1 MTWGKTG
8 VAAVVAAG
16 VLLLGACTGSGTPV
30 ADGSGAVDSANQQ
43 PSGPLLSPFTGQRV
57 RALGRVL
64 AVKIDNT
71 TLGRP
76 QTGLASA
83 DIVYV
88 LPMEGGLSR
97 YLAVFSSHD
106 PPSVGPVR
114 SAREED
120 ILLLR
125 QFGRPAFAFSGA
137 QPQLLP
143 VVEHA
148 RIVDLYS
155 GKVSGYYRSHSRFT
169 PYNLYATT
177 HILLSQAR
185 RASRAHDIG
194 FRFGSAPTGGRV
206 MKSFTVAYPAATF
219 RFQWSS
225 RIKRWLVWTDGSPD
239 RATQHGQL
247 RPATVIIQRTI
258 FRTSR
263 FLERGA
269 RPPYAVTTGSGGAV
283 ILRNGR
289 AWNVHWSRPNGNAGT
304 TFTLP
309 SGKRMTF
316 APGQV
321 WVVYTRR

>member
-1 MTWGKTG
+1 M
-8 VAAVVAAG
+8 
-16 VLLLGACTGSGTPV
+16 
-30 ADGSGAVDSANQQ
+30 
-43 PSGPLLSPFTGQRV
+43 

-71 TLGRP
+71 ALGRP

-97 YLAVFSSHD
+97 YMAVFSSHY
-106 PPSVGPVR
+106 PPSIGPVR

-143 VVEHA
+143 VVERA

-155 GKVSGYYRSHSRFT
+155 GRVRGYYRIQSRFA
-169 PYNLYATT
+169 PYNLYANT
-177 HILLSQAR
+177 HILLSQAS

-194 FRFGSAPTGGRV
+194 FRFGSAPAGGRA
-206 MKSFTVAYPAATF
+206 MKSFSAGYPAATF

-225 RIKRWLVWTDGSPD
+225 RIGRWLVWTDGSRD
-239 RATQHGQL
+239 RVTHHGQL
-247 RPATVIIQRTI
+247 RPATVIIQRTTI
-258 FRTSR
+258 RTSR
-263 FLERGA
+263 FREGGA
-269 RPPYAVTTGSGGAV
+269 RPPYAETVGSGGAV

-289 AWNVHWSRPNGNAGT
+289 AYNVHWSRPNGNAGT
-304 TFTLP
+304 TFTLA